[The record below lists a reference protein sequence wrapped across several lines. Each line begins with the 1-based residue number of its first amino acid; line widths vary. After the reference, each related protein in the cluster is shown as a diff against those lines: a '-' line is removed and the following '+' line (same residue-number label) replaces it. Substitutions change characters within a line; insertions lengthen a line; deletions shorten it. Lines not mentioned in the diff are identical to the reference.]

1 MQSSLRASA
10 MMKTNKYKR
19 GNKFGGWRLLNRLG
33 GGGNGDVWRA
43 TNEQKRIVALK
54 LLKRD
59 KLTAKRYRRFRDEV
73 VAVRQ
78 NDDIKGILP
87 VLDSFLPEDPL
98 SETPWYAMPVA
109 TLLEEHLRDKD
120 AIERIKSFVML
131 ARTLDQ
137 LHV

>member
-1 MQSSLRASA
+1 
-10 MMKTNKYKR
+10 MKTNKYKR